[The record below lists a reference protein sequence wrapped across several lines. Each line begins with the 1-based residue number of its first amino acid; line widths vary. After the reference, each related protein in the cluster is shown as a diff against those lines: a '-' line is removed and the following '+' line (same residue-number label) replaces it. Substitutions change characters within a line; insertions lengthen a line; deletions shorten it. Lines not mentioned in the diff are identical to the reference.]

1 MCGYSM
7 SWRAISCRCA
17 QPVIGESIAS
27 LQTTISHRCR
37 LSTKA
42 SEPREL
48 FLARL
53 PAEQAVEPAAAW
65 RLAKRP
71 RREARAGDGCQ
82 PKLAGIGDHVAGGA
96 GRDAHQWI
104 WSRVLTTPTGK
115 PYDKGRLTKAIQARL
130 VEIGQ
135 PKSQYTLHGLR
146 KAAAVLLAES
156 G

>member
-1 MCGYSM
+1 M
-7 SWRAISCRCA
+7 
-17 QPVIGESIAS
+17 
-27 LQTTISHRCR
+27 
-37 LSTKA
+37 
-42 SEPREL
+42 
-48 FLARL
+48 ARL
-53 PAEQAVEPAAAW
+53 PAEQAVEPAATW

-156 G
+156 GATVEQLISVMGWRTAGQAIYYCREANKKTLNRAAWAFLDKEAA